1 MLLPVDLTLQK
12 VAFRNR
18 KKLSYLLN
26 FLLKIP
32 QLVIGCHKLTFV
44 SSIVESEIETV
55 ANRCDEVDYF
65 IIGSGTAGVTSGIEL
80 ANAGF
85 SVVILEA
92 GPLVTLQHIGTTP
105 FRSQPDIVP
114 KIHELVKYQSSW
126 LSTEEFERTRGG
138 ELRSNNDCWSLVGGR
153 TVFWGGCAPRF
164 LAQDFNDWPFS
175 FGDFEQYY
183 ARAERLMHVS
193 GTSPDRPDFISSA
206 VQDKLLK
213 KFEDAGISA
222 INAPVGVDTEAVAN
236 GHISRGFESAVA
248 RLLRCPTFVKF
259 GDKTGLAIVPNVVV
273 LELKANGDKIET
285 VKVVDRNTGRMYE
298 LHPKHVILAGGGIQ
312 STRLVMDSK
321 LESDSGVVG
330 RYIGD
335 HVFVQGLLKLKTPL
349 KVPMYI
355 LLKATET
362 QHFQVQLQGA
372 FHETWYS
379 PYHSTVWLDSHRDGL
394 HILVYCFGI
403 ATVERENRLV
413 LMGDTLDEGHH
424 YRHRKYAVVYDR
436 SDEDH
441 KLIET
446 MSDFVPKIAEVF
458 DAEVV
463 KVQTNETG
471 TALHEHGG
479 LRMGADPQT
488 SITDPFGRF
497 WRYNNL
503 SCADSAVWPS
513 QGAANP
519 YLTITAFSL
528 RHAQGLIDEQ
538 HKKGNCKESTRETAT
553 SQSSI

>member
-1 MLLPVDLTLQK
+1 
-12 VAFRNR
+12 
-18 KKLSYLLN
+18 
-26 FLLKIP
+26 
-32 QLVIGCHKLTFV
+32 LTFI

-80 ANAGF
+80 ADAGF
-85 SVVILEA
+85 NVVILEA
-92 GPLVTLQHIGTTP
+92 GPLVTVQHIGTTP

-114 KIHELVKYQSSW
+114 KIHELVKYESSW
-126 LSTEEFERTRGG
+126 LSAEEFERTRDG

-164 LAQDFNDWPFS
+164 IAQDFKEWPFS
-175 FGDFEQYY
+175 YSDFEEYY
-183 ARAERLMHVS
+183 TRAERLMHVS
-193 GTSPDRPDFISSA
+193 GTSPDRPDFISSS
-206 VQDKLLK
+206 VQDNLLK
-213 KFEDAGISA
+213 KFAEAGISA

-248 RLLRCPTFVKF
+248 RLLRCLNFVKF
-259 GDKTGLAIVPNVVV
+259 GDKTGVAIVPNVVA
-273 LELKANGDKIET
+273 LELQANGDKIE
-285 VKVVDRNTGRMYE
+285 KIKLVDRNTGRMYTIRT
-298 LHPKHVILAGGGIQ
+298 KHVVLAGGGIQ
-312 STRLVMDSK
+312 STRLVMDSG
-321 LESDSGVVG
+321 LEAGSEVVG

-335 HVFVQGLLKLKTPL
+335 HVFVQGLLKLKKPL

-355 LLKATET
+355 LLQATEK

-403 ATVERENRLV
+403 ATVMRDNRLV
-413 LMGDTLDEGHH
+413 LMGDAIEEGDHH
-424 YRHRKYAVVYDR
+424 RHRKYAVVYDR
-436 SDEDH
+436 SEADLD
-441 KLIET
+441 LIEE
-446 MSDFVPKIAEVF
+446 MSNFVPKIAEIF
-458 DAEVV
+458 DAEVM

-488 SITDPFGRF
+488 SVTDAFGRF

-503 SCADSAVWPS
+503 SCADAATWPT

-528 RHAQGLIDEQ
+528 RHAHGLIDEQ
-538 HKKGNCKESTRETAT
+538 HKKGNFKESTRETAT
-553 SQSSI
+553 SQSST